1 MESNNK
7 YIPGTSYL
15 VDYAI
20 EHYGAEVI
28 EEEYYTDLR
37 PPFPCL
43 TGAYNTSNSYKID
56 KNLYPKILAA
66 GVDTLELNFGV
77 SGHKQ
82 SDVFRHISEV
92 KIEAASAG
100 YKGSKGKAIDL
111 FGKEFMVLARGS
123 KGGYEYLL
131 KNGDIELQI
140 MPEARGGKP
149 SPELRV
155 IFRSPYL
162 WRVGEISAYNEVI
175 EFLNEWF
182 YLVYCK
188 VSRAD
193 LCVDMLIP
201 LPDIDRRNQVVSVLK
216 KRDMYYGG
224 DFQLGSRNTGYQFGH
239 GGIACRFYDKVYEM
253 SIKGNGH
260 IKPLWLENGWDG
272 ESPVSRFELQ
282 LRREGL
288 RRFDTKMDFATFQDS
303 KADIWDYGT
312 NRLIRIV
319 QPGSA
324 TRKERAQV
332 IECWKDYQNCTGLFG
347 VQQGILPYKQQNKDW
362 LPLVKQAN
370 GCMASAFARL
380 AADLGEEKAEL
391 VLKEEWGGTL
401 PQKVIEAGLL
411 QKARFTHM
419 S

>member
-1 MESNNK
+1 MSK
-7 YIPGTSYL
+7 YVKGTSHL
-15 VDYAI
+15 ADYAI

-28 EEEYYTDLR
+28 EEEYHPETR

-43 TGAYNTSNSYKID
+43 TGAYNTSDSYKID
-56 KNLYPKILAA
+56 KSMYPKILAA

-82 SDVFRHISEV
+82 SDVFGQISEA
-92 KIEAASAG
+92 KIEVASAG

-162 WRVGEISAYNEVI
+162 WRIGEIPAYNEVI

-182 YLVYCK
+182 YLEYCR

-193 LCVDMLIP
+193 LCVDMLTP
-201 LPDIDRRNQVVSVLK
+201 LPEIDRKNQVVSVLK
-216 KRDMYYGG
+216 KRDVYYGG
-224 DFQLGSRNTGYQFGH
+224 DFQQGYRNTGYQFGH
-239 GGIACRFYDKVYEM
+239 GGIACRFYDKVYEI

-260 IKPLWLENGWDG
+260 IKPLWLKNGWDG

-288 RRFDTKMDFATFQDS
+288 RRFDKKMDFVTFQDS
-303 KADIWDYGT
+303 KADMWDYGT
-312 NRLIRIV
+312 DRLIRIV
-319 QPGSA
+319 KPGSA
-324 TRKERAQV
+324 TRTERAQV
-332 IECWKDYQNCTGLFG
+332 TEYWKDFQNCTGLFG
-347 VQQGILPYKQQNKDW
+347 VQRGILPYTQQNNDW

-370 GCMASAFARL
+370 GCLASAFARL
-380 AADLGEEKAEL
+380 AADVGEEKAAIFL
-391 VLKEEWGGTL
+391 VDEWGGTL
-401 PQKVIEAGLL
+401 PLKVIEAGLQ
-411 QKARFTHM
+411 QKAKFAHL